1 MQTNFSRVVN
11 PVLDGPHAATDPEI
25 SMRTP
30 LFIVLFA
37 IVAAATLLSAPTED
51 PEWNLK
57 TPAPADNGVLGPLEG
72 WEKHECAE
80 CHEEVTRE
88 WASTVHALAWEDE
101 HYQRDIKNVRRKKSC
116 YGCHIPM
123 PLHGFDG
130 FIPNPDP
137 RDELRA
143 HGIDCAA
150 CHEGEDGEM
159 LGPWGIE
166 TDAHASAMNESFT
179 AEGGNRLCI
188 ACHATNIGPVIG
200 VAKDFNKTAVAKA
213 GGSCVGCHMAPVERA
228 HAIDPETGEAAPVR
242 KGRSHHLQTPRDP
255 TFLRQAF
262 RLEAMTRDDVTVVS
276 ITNRTGHRVPGLSLR
291 TMEFRLELL
300 DANGKTRAKVRHTVD
315 KRRYLP
321 VDEAHEIEL
330 DGVGTTVHVLGDHD
344 APGYHRAVRF
354 LDETLQITSGDE

>member
-1 MQTNFSRVVN
+1 MKRHLELWGGPECTINRVRDTYQDQFERCGHYDRIDDLN
-11 PVLDGPHAATDPEI
+11 
-25 SMRTP
+25 
-30 LFIVLFA
+30 LFA
-37 IVAAATLLSAPTED
+37 DIGITTIRYPILWECIAPD
-51 PEWNLK
+51 RPGQHLWQ
-57 TPAPADNGVLGPLEG
+57 GVD
-72 WEKHECAE
+72 A
-80 CHEEVTRE
+80 RI
-88 WASTVHALAWEDE
+88 D
-101 HYQRDIKNVRRKKSC
+101 R
-116 YGCHIPM
+116 
-123 PLHGFDG
+123 
-130 FIPNPDP
+130 
-137 RDELRA
+137 LRA

-166 TDAHASAMNESFT
+166 TDAHASAKNESFT
-179 AEGGNRLCI
+179 TGGGNRLCI

-242 KGRSHHLQTPRDP
+242 EGRSHHLQTPRDP

-300 DANGKTRAKVRHTVD
+300 DANGKTRAEVRHTID

-321 VDEAHEIEL
+321 VDEALEIEL

-344 APGYHRAVRF
+344 APGYRLAVRF